1 MALVT
6 LSFRSLADATRRAG
20 RAHVATAV
28 PVKRTPDPLAAPV
41 GEGTR
46 REPTA
51 CSCSSSAPAPRATR
65 PSLPQPPMCDIS
77 TRGRS
82 AAVPCVRSS
91 E

>member
-1 MALVT
+1 MT

-46 REPTA
+46 RERIRMQLLVE
-51 CSCSSSAPAPRATR
+51 RAR
-65 PSLPQPPMCDIS
+65 
-77 TRGRS
+77 
-82 AAVPCVRSS
+82 AARD
-91 E
+91 